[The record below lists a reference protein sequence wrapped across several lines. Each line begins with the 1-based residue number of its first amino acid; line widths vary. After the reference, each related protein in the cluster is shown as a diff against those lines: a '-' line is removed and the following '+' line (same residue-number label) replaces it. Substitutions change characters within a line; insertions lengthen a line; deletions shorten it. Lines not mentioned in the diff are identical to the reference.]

1 MWPEGTLDQCSIR
14 AATMAPATPT
24 QASWDFMMAGAG
36 VRVSMEGVVCVTE
49 SREMTWSETEMA
61 GAGVPENRN
70 ARSASK
76 WNKSG
81 TRGVGTGAK
90 VEFLQRRAP

>member
-1 MWPEGTLDQCSIR
+1 
-14 AATMAPATPT
+14 
-24 QASWDFMMAGAG
+24 MAGAG
-36 VRVSMEGVVCVTE
+36 VRVSMAGVAFVTE

-81 TRGVGTGAK
+81 TSGVGTGTK
-90 VEFLQRRAP
+90 GESLQRRAP

>member
-1 MWPEGTLDQCSIR
+1 
-14 AATMAPATPT
+14 
-24 QASWDFMMAGAG
+24 MAGAG
-36 VRVSMEGVVCVTE
+36 VRVSMAGVAFVTE

-61 GAGVPENRN
+61 GADVPENRN

-81 TRGVGTGAK
+81 TGGVGTAAK
-90 VEFLQRRAP
+90 GESLQRRAP